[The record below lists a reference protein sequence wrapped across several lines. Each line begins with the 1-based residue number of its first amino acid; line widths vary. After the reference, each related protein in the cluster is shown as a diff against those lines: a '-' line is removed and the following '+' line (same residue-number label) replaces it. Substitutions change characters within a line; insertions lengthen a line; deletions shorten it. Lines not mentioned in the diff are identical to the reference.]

1 MLIDTIET
9 PDGPIYVYGSTE
21 PGPRPKRRRSSPDE
35 HGGTAEESTE
45 KAKGIPDRPVDAGSA
60 LIYGVPGRIIRE
72 RTRGG

>member
-1 MLIDTIET
+1 MLIDKLQIQGQTW
-9 PDGPIYVYGSTE
+9 YVYADTTDFA
-21 PGPRPKRRRSSPDE
+21 PQPRGTRRTKI
-35 HGGTAEESTE
+35 TAEESTE